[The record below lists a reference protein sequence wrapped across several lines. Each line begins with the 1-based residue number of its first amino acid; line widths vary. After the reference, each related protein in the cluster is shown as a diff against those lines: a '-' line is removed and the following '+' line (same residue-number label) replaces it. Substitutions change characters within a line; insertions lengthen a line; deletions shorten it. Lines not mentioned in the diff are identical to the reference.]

1 MFMKK
6 RVVILMLAFF
16 SVILVLAACGE
27 KSPEKV
33 LAKLEDRLSTL
44 DGYKADAEMKMNT
57 GAEEQNYQIEVWHKK
72 EDYYRVSL
80 ASEHD
85 EKNSQ
90 VILKND
96 DGVFVLTPDLN
107 KSFKFQTEWPENSSQ
122 PYLYQSLINDVKN
135 DKEATFTTSDTHYIF
150 HTKTNYQSNN
160 NLPFQEIYFDKKS
173 YTPVLVK
180 VLDKDKQPLVEVKF
194 SRFDT
199 DPSFEEDDFKMEMNR
214 GSEEEVSVSVDEVE
228 GPLSVLFP
236 LYTADAQ
243 LEEKQEVELENG
255 ERVIMTFTGEKNFTL
270 IQEKTNAMPTLSYP
284 KEVQGEIVNLGFTV
298 GALSDNIIEWNYNGV
313 DFYLASEDLTKEELI
328 DVASSVQGKE
338 VK

>member
-44 DGYKADAEMKMNT
+44 DGYKADAEMKMST
-57 GAEEQNYQIEVWHKK
+57 GAEEQSYQIEVWHKK

-80 ASEHD
+80 ASVHD
-85 EKNSQ
+85 EKSSQ

-135 DKEATFTTSDTHYIF
+135 DKEATFTTSDSHYIF

-180 VLDKDKQPLVEVKF
+180 VLDKDKQTLVEVNF
-194 SRFDT
+194 SSFDLN
-199 DPSFEEDDFKMEMNR
+199 PSFENDDFKVEKNMVN
-214 GSEEEVSVSVDEVE
+214 EEEDVSVSADANEDT
-228 GPLSVLFP
+228 LSALFP
-236 LYTADAQ
+236 LYTAEAQ
-243 LEEKQEVELENG
+243 LTDKQEIELENG
-255 ERVIMTFTGEKNFTL
+255 QRVIMTFTGERNFTL
-270 IQEKTNAMPTLSYP
+270 IQEKLR
-284 KEVQGEIVNLGFTV
+284 IVPRL
-298 GALSDNIIEWNYNGV
+298 
-313 DFYLASEDLTKEELI
+313 
-328 DVASSVQGKE
+328 
-338 VK
+338 

>member
-1 MFMKK
+1 MKK
-6 RVVILMLAFF
+6 TVFILIVTFF

-33 LAKLEDRLSTL
+33 LSKLEDRLSTL
-44 DGYKADAEMKMNT
+44 DGYKANAEMKMST
-57 GAEEQNYQIEVWHKK
+57 GKEDQNYQIEIWHKK
-72 EDYYRVSL
+72 KDYYRVSL
-80 ASEHD
+80 ASVHD
-85 EKNSQ
+85 EKGSQ

-96 DGVFVLTPDLN
+96 DGVFVITPALN

-122 PYLYQSLINDVKN
+122 PYLFQSLVNDVKN
-135 DKEATFTTSDTHYIF
+135 DKEATFSASDTHYIF

-194 SRFDT
+194 SSFDV
-199 DPSFEEDDFKMEMNR
+199 DPSFEDNDFKIEKDKAN
-214 GSEEEVSVSVDEVE
+214 EEVSISVDENE
-228 GPLSVLFP
+228 SPLSVLFP

-243 LEEKQEVELENG
+243 LEDKQEIALEDG
-255 ERVIMTFTGEKNFTL
+255 ERIIMTFTGAKNFTL
-270 IQEKTNAMPTLSYP
+270 IQEKLNSISTISYP
-284 KEVQGEIVNLGFTV
+284 KEVQGEIVNLGFAI
-298 GALSDNIIEWNYNGV
+298 GALSENVIEWNYNGI
-313 DFYLASEDLTKEELI
+313 DFYLASDDLTKEELI
-328 DVASSVQGKE
+328 EVASSVQGKE

>member
-1 MFMKK
+1 MKK
-6 RVVILMLAFF
+6 TSFILMLIFL
-16 SVILVLAACGE
+16 SVALVLVACGE

-33 LAKLEDRLSTL
+33 LSKLEDRLSTL
-44 DGYKADAEMKMNT
+44 DGYKANAEMKMST
-57 GAEEQNYQIEVWHKK
+57 GKEDQNYQIDIWHKK
-72 EDYYRVSL
+72 KDYYRVSL
-80 ASEHD
+80 ASVHD
-85 EKNSQ
+85 DKGSQ

-96 DGVFVLTPDLN
+96 DGVFVVTPALN

-122 PYLYQSLINDVKN
+122 PYLFQSLVNDVKN
-135 DKEATFTTSDTHYIF
+135 DKDATFTATDTHYIF

-180 VLDKDKQPLVEVKF
+180 VLDKDKQPVVEVTF
-194 SRFDT
+194 SSFDI
-199 DPSFEEDDFKMEMNR
+199 DPSFEDDDFKIEKNNEK
-214 GSEEEVSVSVDEVE
+214 EEEVSVSVDEN
-228 GPLSVLFP
+228 GDPLSVLFP

-243 LEEKQEVELENG
+243 LTDKQEIELDDG
-255 ERVIMTFTGEKNFTL
+255 QRVIMTFSGEKSFTL
-270 IQEKTNAMPTLSYP
+270 IQEKLNSMSTMSYP
-284 KEVQGEIVNLGFTV
+284 KEVQGEIVNLGFTI
-298 GALSDNIIEWNYNGV
+298 GALSENIIEWNYNGI

>member
-1 MFMKK
+1 MKK
-6 RVVILMLAFF
+6 TVFILIVTFF

-33 LAKLEDRLSTL
+33 LSKLEDRLSTL
-44 DGYKADAEMKMNT
+44 DGYKANAEMKMST
-57 GAEEQNYQIEVWHKK
+57 GKEDQNYQIEIWHKK
-72 EDYYRVSL
+72 KDYYRVSL
-80 ASEHD
+80 ASVHD
-85 EKNSQ
+85 EKGSQ

-96 DGVFVLTPDLN
+96 DGVFVITPALN

-122 PYLYQSLINDVKN
+122 PYLFQSLVNDVKN
-135 DKEATFTTSDTHYIF
+135 DKEATFTASDTHYIF

-194 SRFDT
+194 SSFDV
-199 DPSFEEDDFKMEMNR
+199 DPSFEDNDFKIEKDKAN
-214 GSEEEVSVSVDEVE
+214 EEVSISVDENE
-228 GPLSVLFP
+228 SPLSVLFP

-243 LEEKQEVELENG
+243 LEDKQEIALEDG
-255 ERVIMTFTGEKNFTL
+255 ERIIMTFTGAKNFTL
-270 IQEKTNAMPTLSYP
+270 IQEKLNSISTISYP
-284 KEVQGEIVNLGFTV
+284 KEVQGEIVNLGFAI
-298 GALSDNIIEWNYNGV
+298 GALSENVIEWNYNGI
-313 DFYLASEDLTKEELI
+313 DFYLASDDLTKEELI
-328 DVASSVQGKE
+328 EVASSVQGKE

>member
-1 MFMKK
+1 MYMKK
-6 RVVILMLAFF
+6 TVFILIVTFF

-33 LAKLEDRLSTL
+33 LSKLEDRLSTL
-44 DGYKADAEMKMNT
+44 DGYKANAEMKMST
-57 GAEEQNYQIEVWHKK
+57 GKEDQNYQIEIWHKK
-72 EDYYRVSL
+72 KDYYRVSL
-80 ASEHD
+80 ASVHD
-85 EKNSQ
+85 EKGSQ

-96 DGVFVLTPDLN
+96 DGVFVITPALN

-122 PYLYQSLINDVKN
+122 PYLFQSLVNDVKN
-135 DKEATFTTSDTHYIF
+135 DKEATFTASDTHYIF

-194 SRFDT
+194 SSFDV
-199 DPSFEEDDFKMEMNR
+199 DPSFEDNDFKIEKDKAN
-214 GSEEEVSVSVDEVE
+214 EEVSISVDENE
-228 GPLSVLFP
+228 SPLSVLFP

-243 LEEKQEVELENG
+243 LEDKQEIALEDG
-255 ERVIMTFTGEKNFTL
+255 ERIIMTFTGAKNFTL
-270 IQEKTNAMPTLSYP
+270 IQEKLNSISTISYP
-284 KEVQGEIVNLGFTV
+284 KEVQGEIVNLGFAI
-298 GALSDNIIEWNYNGV
+298 GALSENVIEWNYNGI
-313 DFYLASEDLTKEELI
+313 DFYLASDDLTKEELI
-328 DVASSVQGKE
+328 EVASSVQGKE